1 MRDPSA
7 VSQPTQQDVYLYNR
21 RPEVARLVPRSATS
35 ALDVG
40 CAVGG
45 FGESLRG
52 ELGSQAHIVGIDPV
66 NEAAERARSAG
77 FFDVVHTGYF
87 PEDLPDGEGPFD
99 LVSFNDVLEH
109 TVDPWRIL
117 RQTREHLTPSGH
129 VLACI
134 PNVQFAPVVWNLLR
148 GDFTYTESG
157 VLDRTH
163 LRFFTRRT
171 MIEMFEDCGY
181 EVLASEGVNNI
192 IREVPAFGRGHRR
205 KLRHLLGSAQW
216 VQYVILAR
224 ASRGA

>member
-1 MRDPSA
+1 
-7 VSQPTQQDVYLYNR
+7 VNQPLQQDVYGYNR
-21 RPEVARLVPRSATS
+21 RPEVARIVPRTATS

-45 FGESLRG
+45 FGESLR
-52 ELGSQAHIVGIDPV
+52 EVLGSNARIVGIDPV
-66 NEAAERARSAG
+66 EAAAEQARSAG
-77 FFDVVHTGYF
+77 FFDAVHTGYF
-87 PEDLPDGEGPFD
+87 PDDLPSGEGPFD
-99 LVSFNDVLEH
+99 LISFNDVLEH
-109 TVDPWRIL
+109 TVDPWEIL
-117 RQTREHLTPSGH
+117 SRTREHLTPDGH

-134 PNVQFAPVVWNLLR
+134 PNVQFAPVMWNLLR

-171 MIEMFEDCGY
+171 MIDMFESSGY
-181 EVLASEGVNNI
+181 EVLVSEGVNNI

-205 KLRHLLGSAQW
+205 KLRHLLGPAQW

-224 ASRGA
+224 ASTGA